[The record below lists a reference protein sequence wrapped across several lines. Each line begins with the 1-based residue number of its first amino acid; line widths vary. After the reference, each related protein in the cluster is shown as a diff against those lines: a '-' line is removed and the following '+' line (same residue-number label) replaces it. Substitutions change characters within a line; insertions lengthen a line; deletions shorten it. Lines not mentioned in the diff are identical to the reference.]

1 MCRAARATAARIDG
15 AVHLVVAPQS
25 LVGDRTCNGGT
36 IVTAAQ
42 VTLAD
47 GVPAARMGDLHSC
60 PIPFHGVT
68 RIVTGSNKTLI
79 EGQPA
84 ARQGDVA
91 GCGAVIV
98 TGSSKTMVE

>member
-1 MCRAARATAARIDG
+1 MA
-15 AVHLVVAPQS
+15 APQAR
-25 LVGDRTCNGGT
+25 LGDISSHGGT

-42 VTLAD
+42 GTLVD

-68 RIVTGSNKTLI
+68 RIVSGSTKTLI

-84 ARQGDVA
+84 ARQGDVV

>member
-1 MCRAARATAARIDG
+1 MA
-15 AVHLVVAPQS
+15 APQAR
-25 LVGDRTCNGGT
+25 LGDRTSHGGT

-42 VTLAD
+42 GTLAD

-68 RIVTGSNKTLI
+68 RIVTGSTKTLI
-79 EGQPA
+79 EDQPA